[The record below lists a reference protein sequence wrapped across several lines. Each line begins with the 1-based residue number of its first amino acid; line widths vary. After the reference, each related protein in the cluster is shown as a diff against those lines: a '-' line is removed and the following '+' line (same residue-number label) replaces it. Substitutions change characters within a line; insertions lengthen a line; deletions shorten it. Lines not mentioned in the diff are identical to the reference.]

1 MSNKMKTNSAAQV
14 SVIALLITCIGCYYL
29 YSKVLSSEVLYYGG
43 KMSCTEEVEQNKHL
57 PIIYVITPTY
67 KRLTQ
72 IPELTRLGN
81 TLRNVPAVHWIVVE
95 EGEGTLEEVRY
106 LLNKIDIKFTYL
118 SATRYKNAPKTL
130 KGIHQRNKAIFWL
143 RTNID
148 MSKDGVVYF
157 ADDDNTYD
165 LELFTEMR
173 HTKKISVWPVGF
185 VSKKKYQTPILENG
199 KVVKFDAWNTK
210 NRKFPI
216 DMAGFALN
224 TKTFYFNDDLYFRTT
239 FQKGYQESSFLEI
252 CCTLDD
258 LEPKA
263 NECTKVL
270 VWHTKTKDPLVYR
283 ASYNATKSDTDSK
296 GTLRE

>member
-1 MSNKMKTNSAAQV
+1 
-14 SVIALLITCIGCYYL
+14 
-29 YSKVLSSEVLYYGG
+29 
-43 KMSCTEEVEQNKHL
+43 MSCTEVEQNKHL

-106 LLNKIDIKFTYL
+106 LLKKIDIKFTYL
-118 SATRYKNAPKTL
+118 SATRYKNAPKSL

-185 VSKKKYQTPILENG
+185 VSKKKYQTPILEDG

-224 TKTFYFNDDLYFRTT
+224 TKTYLYGTQKRRTHQFIVQVTMRQRQTLIAKGCQDFRGTGRVGNQYCQWFDL
-239 FQKGYQESSFLEI
+239 
-252 CCTLDD
+252 C
-258 LEPKA
+258 
-263 NECTKVL
+263 
-270 VWHTKTKDPLVYR
+270 
-283 ASYNATKSDTDSK
+283 
-296 GTLRE
+296 

>member
-1 MSNKMKTNSAAQV
+1 MATRSAAKI
-14 SVIALLITCIGCYYL
+14 SVKAVILACIGFFFL
-29 YSKVLSSEVLYYGG
+29 YSKFLSSDVLHYDNGG
-43 KMSCTEEVEQNKHL
+43 RISCTKREQNKHL

-95 EGEGTLEEVRY
+95 EGTRTLEVVRH
-106 LLNKIDIKFTYL
+106 LLMKIDIQFTYL
-118 SATRYKNAPKTL
+118 SATRYKNVPRTL

-143 RTNID
+143 RENID

-165 LELFTEMR
+165 LDIFTEMR
-173 HTKKISVWPVGF
+173 YTKKISVWPVGF
-185 VSKKKYQTPILENG
+185 VSEKKYQTPILENG
-199 KVVKFDAWNTK
+199 KVIKFDAWNTK
-210 NRKFPI
+210 HRKFPI

-224 TKTFYFNDDLYFRTT
+224 TKTFYFNDDLYFWKS
-239 FQKGYQESSFLEI
+239 FQEGYQETSFLEI
-252 CCTLDD
+252 CCTLND

-263 NECTKVL
+263 NGCTKVL
-270 VWHTKTKDPLVYR
+270 VWHTKTKDPLVYFE
-283 ASYNATKSDTDSK
+283 SYNDSDSDT
-296 GTLRE
+296 E